1 MHENVGG
8 TIKKLAVAVCWIG
21 ILVCFIGAIILWH
34 LSLSVQGCILLVAG
48 SLCSW
53 VSSLFTY
60 GFGELIEK
68 VDATHQELVCQN
80 DLLSNLV
87 ISFTAN
93 NTTASESYSAG
104 TPIEQNLPSE
114 TGFQKPAQRA
124 IIIDSQSIQC
134 PVCGCTQNSNRN
146 VCWDCGTSFIQ
157 TDDPE

>member
-1 MHENVGG
+1 MHENIGG

-21 ILVCFIGAIILWH
+21 ILVCFIGAIILWYS
-34 LSLSVQGCILLVAG
+34 SLSVQGCILLVVG

-68 VDATHQELVCQN
+68 VDTTHKELVCQN
-80 DLLSNLV
+80 DLLSNLA
-87 ISFTAN
+87 ISFKVD
-93 NTTASESYSAG
+93 NTTASELYSTGA
-104 TPIEQNLPSE
+104 PIEHNFPPE
-114 TGFQKPAQRA
+114 TNVQKPAQRA
-124 IIIDSQSIQC
+124 IIIDSQSVQC

-146 VCWDCGTSFIQ
+146 VCWDCGTPFVQ